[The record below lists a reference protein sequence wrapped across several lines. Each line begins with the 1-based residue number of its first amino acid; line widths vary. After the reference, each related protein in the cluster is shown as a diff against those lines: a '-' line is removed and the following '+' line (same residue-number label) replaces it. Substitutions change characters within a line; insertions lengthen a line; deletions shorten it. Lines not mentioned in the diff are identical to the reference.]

1 MIYYKLIEENGTQ
14 IGWQKNLPVGAIE
27 ITKEE
32 YESILS
38 EKKAHAELLDEY
50 FNKVKSG
57 EMTIDEIDNEEDR
70 TEIQRR
76 IDAEPENPYGISDE
90 TYNNIIDDYTSS
102 ITSEVASNG
111 Y

>member
-1 MIYYKLIEENGTQ
+1 MFYYKIIENNEVVQ
-14 IGWQKNLPVGAIE
+14 IGTHSLIVPSNATE

-32 YESILS
+32 YNTLL
-38 EKKAHAELLDEY
+38 AELEA
-50 FNKVKSG
+50 KW
-57 EMTIDEIDNEEDR
+57 EQE
-70 TEIQRR
+70 
-76 IDAEPENPYGISDE
+76 AEQNAPKNPYGIDDT